1 MMKNMSHPLFILF
14 FLLRLLCDVS
24 SDGVQTGMVNSHDT
38 EIPEITRDYLIGS
51 KCAVVCSVS
60 SVSQANLT
68 WYNGSNL
75 YSSVMISD
83 FNTKLYLEVE
93 HQDKSNYSCVL
104 SSTHINSIIYLNVSR
119 LCQSCSGGT
128 IKMMPVSDGES
139 VTLSTNLKERQKDM
153 QWYYYENSFIWKL
166 LENTT
171 IYHKHDDGRFTNKL
185 QVDNNTGSLTIN
197 NIREINAGLFL
208 LITYKPLMDQ
218 LCYKVTV
225 NDHLPVPVIT
235 RNSSQCS
242 SSSER
247 SSVSKCVL
255 LCSVMNVTHVSLSWY
270 KGKSLLSSISV
281 SDLIISLSLH
291 LEVEFQDTNTYRCV
305 IKSSFSNK
313 TTQLNFNELC
323 KDHQQSNV
331 IAFVGVALAVVAVAA
346 CVLLIWWKRKFPRQ
360 KGNYHLATCTL
371 YLYASAEHD
380 VVRFVAAQANGASAQ
395 DTSDNRPNEESRL
408 ITSLSQENMP
418 SNQHCCF

>member
-128 IKMMPVSDGES
+128 IKMMPVSEGES

-225 NDHLPVPVIT
+225 NDRPTMMSVHEKECAIIPTNLTEQNEDCIDWLYKDAVIAELRINQSTIQHYDGRFKDRLQLDNKIGSLTIKNISKIHSGLYKLKITKDYEIISERFNVTVYDHLPVPVIT

-255 LCSVMNVTHVSLSWY
+255 LCSL
-270 KGKSLLSSISV
+270 K
-281 SDLIISLSLH
+281 
-291 LEVEFQDTNTYRCV
+291 QR
-305 IKSSFSNK
+305 
-313 TTQLNFNELC
+313 
-323 KDHQQSNV
+323 QQ
-331 IAFVGVALAVVAVAA
+331 F
-346 CVLLIWWKRKFPRQ
+346 
-360 KGNYHLATCTL
+360 
-371 YLYASAEHD
+371 
-380 VVRFVAAQANGASAQ
+380 
-395 DTSDNRPNEESRL
+395 
-408 ITSLSQENMP
+408 
-418 SNQHCCF
+418 